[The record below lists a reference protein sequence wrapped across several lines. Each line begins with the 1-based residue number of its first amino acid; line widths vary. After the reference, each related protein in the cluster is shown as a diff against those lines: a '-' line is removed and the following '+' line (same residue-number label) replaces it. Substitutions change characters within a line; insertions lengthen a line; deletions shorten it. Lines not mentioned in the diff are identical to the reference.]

1 MSDGIVT
8 GSGATWLSGSGD
20 AWHGS
25 GAPSHE
31 TEAGSRT
38 AGDNTHR
45 GWAAPDLR
53 RRLQLVLGGIWL
65 LDAVLQYQS
74 FMFTR
79 AFAQMLAE
87 AAQGNPAFIAGPITW
102 SARLID
108 HHVVVMNAVFATI
121 QLLLGLGIAWRPTVK
136 IALGTSVIWAL
147 AVWWLG
153 EGLGL
158 VLTGNASP
166 ANGAPGAVI
175 IYALLAV
182 LLWPARRDR
191 PSPFVAGRAVGARA
205 ARLLWLVLWGSL
217 GYLALQPAAR
227 APQGLSSTVSGMASG
242 EPGWLASVDSYL
254 GGLLNHRGLV
264 ASVVLAAALI
274 VIAVGV
280 YLPPPA
286 TRAALVLAVAVAAVI
301 WIAEGLG
308 EVFTG
313 TGTDP
318 NTGPLLALLA
328 VAYWPAGPAA
338 AARREQAAPAWT
350 GGR

>member
-1 MSDGIVT
+1 MSDGIA
-8 GSGATWLSGSGD
+8 SGRDAAWLSGPGT
-20 AWHGS
+20 AWPGP
-25 GAPSHE
+25 GARAAKPEAGADAPSDG
-31 TEAGSRT
+31 AYRSR
-38 AGDNTHR
+38 
-45 GWAAPDLR
+45 AALDPR

-79 AFAQMLAE
+79 AFARMLAE
-87 AAQGNPAFIAGPITW
+87 SAQGNPAFIAGPVTW

-121 QLLLGLGIAWRPTVK
+121 QLLLGLGIAWRPTVRV
-136 IALGTSVIWAL
+136 ALGASVVWAL

-158 VLTGNASP
+158 LLTGDASP

-182 LLWPARRDR
+182 LLWPARADR

-205 ARLLWLVLWGSL
+205 ARLLWLVLWASL
-217 GYLALQPAAR
+217 AYLAVQPAAR
-227 APQGLSSTVSGMASG
+227 APQGLSSTISGMAAG
-242 EPGWLASVDSYL
+242 EPRWLASMDSYL
-254 GGLLNHRGLV
+254 GGLLSHRGLA
-264 ASVVLAAALI
+264 ASVVLAAVLA

-280 YLPPPA
+280 YLPPA
-286 TRAALVLAVAVAAVI
+286 ASRAVLVLAVVVAAALWV
-301 WIAEGLG
+301 AEGLG

-328 VAYWPAGPAA
+328 VAYWPAGLT
-338 AARREQAAPAWT
+338 AARHRQGTQDRA